1 MKAIKGIGVAL
12 VTPFKSNKSVDYDA
26 LRNLVNYQI
35 DNGID
40 YLVVLGTTGEPA
52 TLSKFE
58 KDLIKQ
64 TIIKENKNRLPL
76 VIGIGG
82 NNTKAVIDEIVQTD
96 LSSFSAILSQFFA
109 NFIAVLTDILQPVRP
124 GTL

>member
-1 MKAIKGIGVAL
+1 MNEFKGTGVAL
-12 VTPFKSNKSVDYDA
+12 VTPFKSDKSVDYDS
-26 LRNLVNYQI
+26 LIELVNYQV

-64 TIIKENKNRLPL
+64 TIVKENNKRLPL

-82 NNTKAVIDEIVQTD
+82 NNTQAVIDEIAQTD
-96 LSSFSAILSQFFA
+96 LSNFSAIL
-109 NFIAVLTDILQPVRP
+109 L
-124 GTL
+124 